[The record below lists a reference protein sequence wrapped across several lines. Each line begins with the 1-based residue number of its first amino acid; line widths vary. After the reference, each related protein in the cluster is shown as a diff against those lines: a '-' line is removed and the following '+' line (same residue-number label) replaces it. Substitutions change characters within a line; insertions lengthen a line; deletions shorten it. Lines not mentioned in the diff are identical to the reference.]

1 MRQPEPT
8 QIGLSEKSHS
18 LLKRLKEDGYFSE
31 MVDAYRFGI
40 AYGLSKCIEPPE
52 VPSPRV
58 TVFGVTT
65 VDPEGSLAIAIRT
78 LSNDQETPVYKIA
91 ERLADWGV
99 NELSEMSRNGS
110 LDVAQ
115 IVKSC
120 IDNSSLA

>member
-40 AYGLSKCIEPPE
+40 AYGLSKCIEPPD

-65 VDPEGSLAIAIRT
+65 VDPEGSLAFAIRT
-78 LSNDQETPVYKIA
+78 LTNDQDTPIYKIA

-99 NELSEMSRNGS
+99 NELSEMSKNGS
-110 LDVAQ
+110 LDVAH
-115 IVKSC
+115 IVKTC
-120 IDNSSLA
+120 IENPTTA